1 MVKQPIDHLMPS
13 WQTDLDSLPF
23 SQPDA
28 DTAPRP
34 SVATKKPCRRGQH
47 MWLPAVPGTPSRC
60 VVCKVLF
67 EEVMTRSRLGKNNRK
82 RGNSAELDVAKAL
95 PRGRKMGP
103 LGLPWDVEVPGYAR
117 LQVKKLATP
126 PSLRYVAAQLARIP
140 DGPEL
145 AGFVWIEPGR
155 GGEQLITFRLRPF
168 SQWHGLPSMEEET

>member
-1 MVKQPIDHLMPS
+1 MASAM
-13 WQTDLDSLPF
+13 TDLDAL
-23 SQPDA
+23 
-28 DTAPRP
+28 APATP
-34 SVATKKPCRRGQH
+34 NVATPKPCRKH
-47 MWLPAVPGTPSRC
+47 IWTVVTNEHPTSHC
-60 VVCKVLF
+60 VVCRRPF
-67 EEVMTRSRLGKNNRK
+67 DRDASRLGKNNRK
-82 RGNSAELDVAKAL
+82 RGNSAELDVARLLGGEKV
-95 PRGRKMGP
+95 GP

-168 SQWHGLPSMEEET
+168 SQWHGLPSMEEER